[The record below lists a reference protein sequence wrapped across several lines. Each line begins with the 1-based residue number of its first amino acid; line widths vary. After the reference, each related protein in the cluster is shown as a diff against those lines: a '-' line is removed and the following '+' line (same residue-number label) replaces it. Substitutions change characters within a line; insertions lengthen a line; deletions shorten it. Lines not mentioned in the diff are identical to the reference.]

1 VGNSSDRLHFN
12 GVHLLQRVVQN
23 TGSVDGLESQ
33 HLVVEVT
40 DEQTLCGES
49 VGLNVD
55 IGAGDVLEET
65 RLSNVGVTADEEC
78 AGVGVDGGQ
87 TAQMLA
93 NLLEVEER
101 VLQALTDSGHA
112 TEGGALE
119 LLALEERLTV
129 LDETDIVAGYCLDQV
144 LGCGKLAEGDA
155 EVVCIV
161 EGVEQIL
168 VERVDVGETGESI
181 EDGLNLLGKRFAGEL
196 DLAHVESCE
205 VLSAPV
211 LVVPFFISAS
221 ISFAPVVLRRSC
233 VVARSSQANSSS
245 FGLQEKVPTSNS
257 RNLETCSD
265 LSRQSSLGSAQ
276 DNVQELLRRRHRGDI
291 LPRRLHFG
299 GIWVLLICVARTDR
313 IPAPLLRKKFVAS
326 RLSSILPERRSADTL
341 ARPQTPTSEVQCQAR
356 PSLDQHV

>member
-1 VGNSSDRLHFN
+1 MGNSSDRLHFN

-181 EDGLNLLGKRFAGEL
+181 EDGLNLLGKRF
-196 DLAHVESCE
+196 
-205 VLSAPV
+205 
-211 LVVPFFISAS
+211 FISVS
-221 ISFAPVVLRRSC
+221 FSFALVVLRRSC
-233 VVARSSQANSSS
+233 VVARSSQANPSS
-245 FGLQEKVPTSNS
+245 FELQEKVPTSDS

-265 LSRQSSLGSAQ
+265 LSRQSSLSSAQ

-299 GIWVLLICVARTDR
+299 GIWGLLIFVARTDR